1 MTHSTSNPP
10 HLTASKSKQPQFTST
25 HIWTESSKKKNS
37 ATLCGSHKVLS
48 IYLTLGH
55 MTQGTGPFQN
65 VINVVYLKEYFEE
78 SYWKLIL
85 TKYP

>member
-10 HLTASKSKQPQFTST
+10 QLTASKSNNLNLQV
-25 HIWTESSKKKNS
+25 HIFGQSSKKKNS